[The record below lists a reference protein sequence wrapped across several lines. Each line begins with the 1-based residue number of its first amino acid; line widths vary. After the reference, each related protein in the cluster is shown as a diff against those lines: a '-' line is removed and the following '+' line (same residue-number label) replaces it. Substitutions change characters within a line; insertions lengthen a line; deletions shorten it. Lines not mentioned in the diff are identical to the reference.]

1 MKNARFSSRP
11 RHSADVNGSGLYAQM
26 SRRSWRTVTSP
37 AARLRRTRGLRTHGR
52 RRRPFR
58 LQCPA
63 DHVFLRCRRSPIVAA
78 VAGRI
83 RRSTSIHFPFEIF
96 IGFHTHTQSI
106 ISVRFFRHD
115 PKRDNDSV
123 HLSARIGG
131 GGTQGRGDSPLV
143 FSLFFFIILEPNSYY
158 FTIQEC

>member
-1 MKNARFSSRP
+1 MKNARFLSRP
-11 RHSADVNGSGLYAQM
+11 RHSADVNGSGLFAQM

-37 AARLRRTRGLRTHGR
+37 AARLRRTRGLRTHG

-131 GGTQGRGDSPLV
+131 GGYAGTWRFPVS
-143 FSLFFFIILEPNSYY
+143 FFTFFFYY
-158 FTIQEC
+158 TGT